1 MFVLETVQLGYSF
14 KAIDTPTNQ
23 MVGVILC
30 IPKKRGLVTPMDVKL
45 DTMEM
50 DGKMEKISDLLDHAK
65 PFVEA
70 IVYEEMNEDHYMDV
84 VILNVMADYGGQGI
98 AKRLLDSAEEW
109 GKRKGVNL
117 FYMGCSSEYS
127 AKVAVKC
134 GYRLVYQLP
143 YSKYLKDDQ
152 PVFVPDAPHEAFEAY
167 IKALTP
173 GSGAWGL
180 IND

>member
-1 MFVLETVQLGYSF
+1 
-14 KAIDTPTNQ
+14 
-23 MVGVILC
+23 
-30 IPKKRGLVTPMDVKL
+30 MDVKL

-84 VILNVMADYGGQGI
+84 VILSVMADYGGQGI